1 MVWGNT
7 PSLNHIPQIF
17 SRMLLVGLITNAMSF
32 SATAQPDALG
42 ADCGCLWQGSFSEV
56 APNADLVVLGE
67 IHTIKGNAVDLL
79 PEQVLKGGL
88 WLDTVRVWM
97 QARDYCRPP
106 AAAFPPGSRWVMAL
120 SQIREMPEDGFDPF
134 TPNESFGRKDDYV
147 LSSCGGY
154 WLRVNGDTATGNLV
168 PGTPRFYHQPD
179 MSPVLIELIAGY
191 LVGTVSQEAL
201 SEASRERPE
210 AVDALIL
217 DTRSFLRGQENWL
230 PAEDAEQATPDSQTG
245 VP

>member
-1 MVWGNT
+1 M
-7 PSLNHIPQIF
+7 
-17 SRMLLVGLITNAMSF
+17 
-32 SATAQPDALG
+32 
-42 ADCGCLWQGSFSEV
+42 
-56 APNADLVVLGE
+56 
-67 IHTIKGNAVDLL
+67 
-79 PEQVLKGGL
+79 
-88 WLDTVRVWM
+88 
-97 QARDYCRPP
+97 
-106 AAAFPPGSRWVMAL
+106 
-120 SQIREMPEDGFDPF
+120 
-134 TPNESFGRKDDYV
+134 
-147 LSSCGGY
+147 
-154 WLRVNGDTATGNLV
+154 NGDTATGNLV